1 MAEPSSPPETG
12 EPKKTR
18 HWRLYAAIVA
28 VLATVVT
35 VTNGVN
41 AVSKFPSSIAELK
54 RWIWP
59 GPEVSP
65 VSLVVAKEATKPSPG
80 YGVVQVANLGDV
92 FGGGA
97 DVRLVLQAQSLD
109 RIAQVVKLTAKVKR
123 LEAPVQV
130 AFNVDPLAQPGFG
143 AARPETFQ
151 VTVEGEMAGTA
162 TYVSNDNTAASAKY
176 PELLPSDPPLVYRFG
191 GTDGAQETIDL
202 KLRLRA
208 AGIYEVR
215 FVATIVSDGKEYAV
229 ESEPVRVGRK

>member
-1 MAEPSSPPETG
+1 MAEPSSTSEQDA
-12 EPKKTR
+12 PKKKP
-18 HWRLYAAIVA
+18 HWRLYAVIVA

-41 AVSKFPSSIAELK
+41 AVSKFPSSVAELK
-54 RWIWP
+54 RWLWP

-65 VSLVVAKEATKPSPG
+65 VSLTVAKEATKPSPG
-80 YGVVQVANLGDV
+80 YGVVQVTDLGEV

-97 DVRLVLQAQSLD
+97 DVRLVLQAQSPD
-109 RIAQVVKLTAKVKR
+109 RIAQVVKLTTKVKR
-123 LEAPVQV
+123 LEAPAQV

-151 VTVEGEMAGTA
+151 VTVEGETAGTA
-162 TYVSNDNTAASAKY
+162 TYIGSDNTAASARF

-208 AGIYEVR
+208 MGIYEVR
-215 FVATIVSDGKEYAV
+215 FVATVVSDNTEYQV
-229 ESEPVRVGRK
+229 ESAPLRVGRK

>member
-1 MAEPSSPPETG
+1 MTEPSSTPPTG
-12 EPKKTR
+12 ERKSKP
-18 HWRLYAAIVA
+18 HWRLYAAVVA
-28 VLATVVT
+28 VLAAVVT

-41 AVSKFPSSIAELK
+41 AVSKFPASIAELK
-54 RWIWP
+54 HWLWP

-65 VSLVVAKEATKPSPG
+65 ISLTVATDAIKPPPG

-97 DVRLVLQAQSLD
+97 DVRLVMQAQSPD
-109 RIAQVVKLTAKVKR
+109 RIAQVVKLTAKVER
-123 LEAPVQV
+123 LATPTEV

-143 AARPETFQ
+143 PARPETFQ
-151 VTVEGEMAGTA
+151 VTVEGESAGTA
-162 TYVSNDNTAASAKY
+162 SYVSNDNTAASAKF

-208 AGIYEVR
+208 AGIYQVR
-215 FVATIVSDGKEYAV
+215 FVATVISDNKEYLV
-229 ESEPVRVGRK
+229 ESAPVRVGRK

>member
-1 MAEPSSPPETG
+1 MTEPSTTSQPD
-12 EPKKTR
+12 EPRKKP

-59 GPEVSP
+59 GPEVAP
-65 VSLVVAKEATKPSPG
+65 LSLTVATNATKSAPG
-80 YGVVQVANLGDV
+80 YAVVKVADLGDV

-97 DVRLVLQAQSLD
+97 DVRLVMQTPSPD
-109 RIAQVVKLTAKVKR
+109 RIAQVVRLTAKVKR
-123 LEAPVQV
+123 LEAPAQV

-151 VTVEGEMAGTA
+151 VTVEGETDGTA
-162 TYVSNDNTAASAKY
+162 TYVSNDNTAASARF

-191 GTDGAQETIDL
+191 GSEGAQETIDL

-215 FVATIVSDGKEYAV
+215 FVATVVSDGKEYAV

>member
-1 MAEPSSPPETG
+1 MAETSSGSQTD
-12 EPKKTR
+12 EPKKKP

-28 VLATVVT
+28 VLAAIVT

-41 AVSKFPSSIAELK
+41 AVSKFPSSVAELK
-54 RWIWP
+54 RWLWP

-65 VSLVVAKEATKPSPG
+65 VSLVVATDATKPSPG

-92 FGGGA
+92 YGGGA
-97 DVRLVLQAQSLD
+97 DVRLVLQAQSPD
-109 RIAQVVKLTAKVKR
+109 RIAQVVKLAAKVKR
-123 LEAPVQV
+123 LEAPTQV
-130 AFNVDPLAQPGFG
+130 AFNADPLAQPGFG
-143 AARPETFQ
+143 PARPETFQ
-151 VTVEGEMAGTA
+151 VTVEGETAGTA
-162 TYVSNDNTAASAKY
+162 TYVGNDNTAASAKF

-215 FVATIVSDGKEYAV
+215 FVATVVSDNKEYVV
-229 ESEPVRVGRK
+229 ESAPVRVGRK

>member
-1 MAEPSSPPETG
+1 MTEPSSTSPPD
-12 EPKKTR
+12 EPKRKA
-18 HWRLYAAIVA
+18 HWRLYAAIAA
-28 VLATVVT
+28 VMAAVVT

-59 GPEVSP
+59 GPEVAP
-65 VSLVVAKEATKPSPG
+65 ISLTVATDATKPPPG
-80 YGVVQVANLGDV
+80 YGVVQVANLGEV

-97 DVRLVLQAQSLD
+97 DVRLVLQAQSPD
-109 RIAQVVKLTAKVKR
+109 RIAQIVKLTAKVVR
-123 LEAPVQV
+123 LEAPTEV

-151 VTVEGEMAGTA
+151 VTVEGETAGTA
-162 TYVSNDNTAASAKY
+162 TYVSNDNTAASAKF

-208 AGIYEVR
+208 AGIYEVK
-215 FVATIVSDGKEYAV
+215 FVATVVSDNKEYVV
-229 ESEPVRVGRK
+229 ESAPVRVGRK

>member
-1 MAEPSSPPETG
+1 MAEPSSTSQPD
-12 EPKKTR
+12 EPKKKP

-41 AVSKFPSSIAELK
+41 AVSKFPSSVAELQ

-59 GPEVSP
+59 GPEVAP
-65 VSLVVAKEATKPSPG
+65 IALTVAADATKPPPG

-97 DVRLVLQAQSLD
+97 DVRLVLQAQTPD

-123 LEAPVQV
+123 LEAPTEV

-151 VTVEGEMAGTA
+151 VTVESETAGTA
-162 TYVSNDNTAASAKY
+162 TYVSNGNTAASAKF
-176 PELLPSDPPLVYRFG
+176 PELLPSDLVYRFG

-215 FVATIVSDGKEYAV
+215 FVATVVSENKEYVV
-229 ESEPVRVGRK
+229 ELAPVRVGRK

>member
-1 MAEPSSPPETG
+1 MTEPSTPSVPDD
-12 EPKKTR
+12 PKPKP
-18 HWRLYAAIVA
+18 HWRLYALIAA
-28 VLATVVT
+28 VLAGVVT

-41 AVSKFPSSIAELK
+41 AVSKFPSSVAELK
-54 RWIWP
+54 RWLWP

-65 VSLVVAKEATKPSPG
+65 VSLVVASDATKPPPG
-80 YGVVQVANLGDV
+80 YGVVQVASLGDV

-97 DVRLVLQAQSLD
+97 DVRLVMQAQSAD

-123 LEAPVQV
+123 LEAPTTI

-151 VTVEGEMAGTA
+151 VTLESETAGTA
-162 TYVSNDNTAASAKY
+162 TYIGNDNKASSAKF
-176 PELLPSDPPLVYRFG
+176 PELLPSDPPLVFRFG
-191 GTDGAQETIDL
+191 GNDGAQETIDL

-215 FVATIVSDGKEYAV
+215 FVATVVSDNTEYVV
-229 ESEPVRVGRK
+229 ESAPLRVGRK